1 MPFSKCDW
9 MNGVGS
15 LFCMLCVVMVMSLI
29 CVEVG
34 VVVGDVDVGGG
45 GSGVGDG
52 VVCSA
57 CVFVCVGGDDCAIC
71 VRGVGE

>member
-1 MPFSKCDW
+1 

-29 CVEVG
+29 CVDVG
-34 VVVGDVDVGGG
+34 IVAGDVDVGGG
-45 GSGVGDG
+45 GGGVGDGDG